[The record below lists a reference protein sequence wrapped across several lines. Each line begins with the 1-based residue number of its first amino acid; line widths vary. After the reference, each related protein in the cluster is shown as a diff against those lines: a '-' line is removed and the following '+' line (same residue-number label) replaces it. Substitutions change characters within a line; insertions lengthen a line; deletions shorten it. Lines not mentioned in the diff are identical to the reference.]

1 MTSVVEKLANSISE
15 SSLNDLFDRVYDS
28 AFVDAKMRLDSIQ
41 RQIASDEASLLAD
54 YDIIKSNFREMQS
67 QFSKY
72 EQQINSFHSQLETAE
87 TLFHSIESSMASIR
101 SRVLIDGTDRIDYA
115 YEKNGGQVLT
125 GPK

>member
-1 MTSVVEKLANSISE
+1 M
-15 SSLNDLFDRVYDS
+15 YDS
-28 AFVDAKMRLDSIQ
+28 AFVDAKMRMDSIQ
-41 RQIASDEASLLAD
+41 HQIASDEASLLAD

-67 QFSKY
+67 QFSKH
-72 EQQINSFHSQLETAE
+72 EQQITSFHSQLEKAE
-87 TLFHSIESSMASIR
+87 ALFHSIESSMDSIR

>member
-1 MTSVVEKLANSISE
+1 MEKLSTSISE
-15 SSLNDLFDRVYDS
+15 SSLNNLFDRVYDS
-28 AFVDAKMRLDSIQ
+28 AFVDAKMRMDSIQ

-72 EQQINSFHSQLETAE
+72 ERQITSFHSQLEKAE
-87 TLFHSIESSMASIR
+87 ALFHSIESSMDSIR

-115 YEKNGGQVLT
+115 YEKNGGQVVT